1 MIVEPGEQALD
12 QALESL
18 VHDLRTPLNGIK
30 TWTHVLENQ
39 GATDPLSQ
47 RAIAGIMTS
56 VDQQAALIDQL
67 AETVRAAL
75 GESFLPK
82 P

>member
-1 MIVEPGEQALD
+1 MIREPAAPPLD

-18 VHDLRTPLNGIK
+18 VHDLRTPLNGIQ

-39 GATDPLSQ
+39 GVTDELSQ
-47 RAIAGIMTS
+47 RAVQGILIA
-56 VDQQAALIDQL
+56 VEQQARLIDQL
-67 AETVRAAL
+67 AELARAV
-75 GESFLPK
+75 GETSLPK